1 MLTNETIS
9 LWQVLFLALTSVL
22 CIGLPVA
29 AAVYWRKTHHARLFP
44 LLVGALIFV
53 VFARVLEAGLHYFCI
68 IADNPV
74 SRAINASTW
83 LYAIYG
89 ALAAGIFEEMG
100 RYFAFRTLL
109 RKYPERDTAV
119 TYGIGHGGIESI
131 LLLGVNFALLAVIA
145 QFARSGN
152 MPAILSLVKGD
163 SAQAQQLLSQ
173 IGGFTPGTCVLT
185 VIERVFAL
193 LMQIALSIFVFVA
206 ARDKTQRS
214 YLPFAI
220 ALHAI
225 ADIPAAMYQRGVLP
239 MFVVELFFAVFS
251 LYALRSA
258 RKCYLE
264 MTDP

>member
-1 MLTNETIS
+1 
-9 LWQVLFLALTSVL
+9 
-22 CIGLPVA
+22 
-29 AAVYWRKTHHARLFP
+29 
-44 LLVGALIFV
+44 
-53 VFARVLEAGLHYFCI
+53 
-68 IADNPV
+68 
-74 SRAINASTW
+74 
-83 LYAIYG
+83 
-89 ALAAGIFEEMG
+89 MG

-163 SAQAQQLLSQ
+163 SAQAQLLLSQ
-173 IGGFTPGTCVLT
+173 VGGVTPGTCVLT

-239 MFVVELFFAVFS
+239 MFAVELFFAVFS